1 MIQTTHTITDGYG
14 RELFVEAKPGQGI
27 VDLFGPTRFEAAL
40 SLTLAEVEEL
50 KLILDLAISDARDST
65 ARPPRQVCC
74 QLLIC
79 AEVEGVVDG
88 DRVFITGA
96 DYFDDDSLPPLELDL
111 WSGGSGFLEV
121 LNPETLGEF
130 YPVTTTTSQSSLF
143 GDFFD

>member
-1 MIQTTHTITDGYG
+1 MIVKTYTIIDGYLNG
-14 RELFVEAKPGQGI
+14 LEIEARPGEGI
-27 VDLFGPTRFEAAL
+27 VDISISGGDGEI
-40 SLTLAEVEEL
+40 LASFTPLELEEL
-50 KLILDLAISDARDST
+50 KAALHLAARD
-65 ARPPRQVCC
+65 
-74 QLLIC
+74 
-79 AEVEGVVDG
+79 AEPFPSPKGAAG
-88 DRVFITGA
+88 RVFITGA